1 MEFGAAVCR
10 AREPRCGTCPIARGC
25 PSRHNAAAVPVA
37 RQASLRGSDRAYR
50 GAVVR
55 LLSGSRHHAM
65 GVRRLRASLDRDSER
80 IGPVL
85 DDAAWKRVL
94 AALERDGLVH
104 RSGGSV
110 RLGAATIGS

>member
-1 MEFGAAVCR
+1 
-10 AREPRCGTCPIARGC
+10 
-25 PSRHNAAAVPVA
+25 
-37 RQASLRGSDRAYR
+37 
-50 GAVVR
+50 
-55 LLSGSRHHAM
+55 M